1 MKKFNQPFI
10 IGIFVYLIIYFVPFF
25 PLINYLD
32 GAYMKSTQIE
42 VSITGFD
49 LLTKTA
55 KVEGEGTENK
65 KFKKSD
71 FIDRLYEKKVEE
83 EEAESTD
90 YEDGTEVPY
99 DENNENTQKEK
110 EKTITYPQFGWVD
123 KLPSLG
129 IIFSGILLYLYFS
142 KEEEKVIYWFKI
154 GLGGIIALCFW
165 RYGLFQLLGLR
176 EFTVLPLGGIL
187 LIIPFL
193 LIVFDKNQKVSG
205 EKIIN

>member
-32 GAYMKSTQIE
+32 GADRRSTQIE

-65 KFKKSD
+65 DFKKSD
-71 FIDRLYEKKVEE
+71 LIDRLYEKKVEE
-83 EEAESTD
+83 ATTEA
-90 YEDGTEVPY
+90 PY

-110 EKTITYPQFGWVD
+110 DKTITYPMFGWVD

-142 KEEEKVIYWFKI
+142 KAEEKVIYWFKI
-154 GLGGIIALCFW
+154 GLCGIIALCFW
-165 RYGLFQLLGLR
+165 RYGLIPIIQSGR
-176 EFTVLPLGGIL
+176 FTVLPLGGVL

>member
-25 PLINYLD
+25 PLINYLNGED
-32 GAYMKSTQIE
+32 MEQQFKRSTQIE

-55 KVEGEGTENK
+55 KVEGEGTEEK
-65 KFKKSD
+65 AFKKRD

-83 EEAESTD
+83 ATTEA
-90 YEDGTEVPY
+90 PY
-99 DENNENTQKEK
+99 DENNQNTQKEK
-110 EKTITYPQFGWVD
+110 DKTITYPQFGWVD

-142 KEEEKVIYWFKI
+142 KAEEKVIYWFKI
-154 GLGGIIALCFW
+154 GLCGIIALCFW
-165 RYGLFQLLGLR
+165 RYGLIPIIQTR
-176 EFTVLPLGGIL
+176 SFTVLPLGGVL